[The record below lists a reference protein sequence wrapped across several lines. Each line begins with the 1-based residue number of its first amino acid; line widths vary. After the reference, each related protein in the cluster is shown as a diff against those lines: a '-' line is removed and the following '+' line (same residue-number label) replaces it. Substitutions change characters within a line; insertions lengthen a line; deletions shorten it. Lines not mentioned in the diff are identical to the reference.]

1 WTDEVSAMGGIGQA
15 SAAAVVEWHGRRSLE
30 IAHMARSSAEMR
42 APLCPHTEH
51 IVAEAAYAFA
61 SECATTL
68 GDVLLRRVPVA
79 LGACWWLRA
88 NRSFPTKLQDE
99 PRLGLRLAPRRSWY
113 FGTRRFATCPV
124 PLPRSTL
131 GGFLFR
137 APRCLP

>member
-1 WTDEVSAMGGIGQA
+1 MVLVDKRFTAGHLFPTTQHASGGFAEYCDVPWDPTTPKARFLFAIGILKD
-15 SAAAVVEWHGRRSLE
+15 G
-30 IAHMARSSAEMR
+30 
-42 APLCPHTEH
+42 PC
-51 IVAEAAYAFA
+51 
-61 SECATTL
+61 C
-68 GDVLLRRVPVA
+68 
-79 LGACWWLRA
+79 WLRA
-88 NRSFPTKLQDE
+88 SRSPPTKLQDG